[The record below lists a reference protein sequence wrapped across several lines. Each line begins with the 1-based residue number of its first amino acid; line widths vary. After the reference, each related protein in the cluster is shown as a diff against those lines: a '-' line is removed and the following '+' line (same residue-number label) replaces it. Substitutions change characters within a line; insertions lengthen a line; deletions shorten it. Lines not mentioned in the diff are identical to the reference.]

1 MSEVLLNDDNFEQ
14 EVIKS
19 KGLAMVDFYAD
30 WCGPCKMMA
39 PVVEKMA
46 DAYDMKLK
54 VCKLNVDN
62 SPETSGKYGIQGIP
76 TLLFFRDGE
85 IVDNHV
91 GFLSEENM
99 KRKIDGL
106 LEAN

>member
-1 MSEVLLNDDNFEQ
+1 
-14 EVIKS
+14 
-19 KGLAMVDFYAD
+19 MVDFYAD

-46 DAYDMKLK
+46 HTYDQKVK
-54 VCKLNVDN
+54 VCKLNVDDN
-62 SPETSGKYGIQGIP
+62 PETGGKYGIQGIP
-76 TLLFFRDGE
+76 TILFFRDGQL
-85 IVDNHV
+85 VDNHV

-99 KRKIDGL
+99 TRKIDSL